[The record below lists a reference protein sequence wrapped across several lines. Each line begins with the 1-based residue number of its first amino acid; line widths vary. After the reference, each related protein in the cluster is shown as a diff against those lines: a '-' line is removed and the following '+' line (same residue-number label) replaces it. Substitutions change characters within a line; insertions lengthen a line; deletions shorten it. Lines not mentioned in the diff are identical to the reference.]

1 MFLAA
6 LMLGLSVLLALTAG
20 ISWKRSRSLKIA
32 LVAAAMAFFT
42 LKALYLLWSA
52 LVLGVIPEDTLG
64 LTLDVVII
72 SFLYLSILK

>member
-1 MFLAA
+1 
-6 LMLGLSVLLALTAG
+6 MLGLSVLLALTAI

-32 LVAAAMAFFT
+32 LVAAAMAFFA

-52 LVLGVIPEDTLG
+52 LALGTMPEDTPGLG
-64 LTLDVVII
+64 LDVVII